1 MQRLHRTLGEAL
13 RRGQR
18 RRKRQFNHE
27 VSAAAHGHF
36 GTRVLIQHGKIAA
49 LDEIAAHYAYDH
61 GVFAEAAP
69 GFGNVVQMPRVKR
82 IILGGDAAYGHDGAP
97 FSEMT
102 AVCKVKTSKKGLYI
116 CKESCR
122 IKI

>member
-1 MQRLHRTLGEAL
+1 
-13 RRGQR
+13 
-18 RRKRQFNHE
+18 
-27 VSAAAHGHF
+27 
-36 GTRVLIQHGKIAA
+36 
-49 LDEIAAHYAYDH
+49 
-61 GVFAEAAP
+61 
-69 GFGNVVQMPRVKR
+69 VVQMPRVKR

>member
-49 LDEIAAHYAYDH
+49 LDEIAAHH
-61 GVFAEAAP
+61 GNDSLCASPAHLFQMIQVTIVQGIVFADNTTD
-69 GFGNVVQMPRVKR
+69 FHV
-82 IILGGDAAYGHDGAP
+82 
-97 FSEMT
+97 
-102 AVCKVKTSKKGLYI
+102 
-116 CKESCR
+116 
-122 IKI
+122 